1 MTPGV
6 PPQSLRLLP
15 GRLLERSLQFI
26 VVHSFLG
33 TVIITTPTQVVA
45 AATGA
50 SVVHV
55 SPCVSQQL
63 SVVVWYLLVLGLDNR
78 RGNRVLVLPQD
89 CVFLVACSSAVSQFR
104 CTVVTPRTAPERLS
118 WMLGMR
124 LMVLLRAHRHSA
136 PIEMLSSVR

>member
-33 TVIITTPTQVVA
+33 TVIIITPAQVVA

-55 SPCVSQQL
+55 SPGVSQQL
-63 SVVVWYLLVLGLDNR
+63 SVVVRYLLVLGLDNR
-78 RGNRVLVLPQD
+78 RGNGVLVLPRGLY
-89 CVFLVACSSAVSQFR
+89 FLVAYYSSAVS
-104 CTVVTPRTAPERLS
+104 
-118 WMLGMR
+118 
-124 LMVLLRAHRHSA
+124 
-136 PIEMLSSVR
+136 